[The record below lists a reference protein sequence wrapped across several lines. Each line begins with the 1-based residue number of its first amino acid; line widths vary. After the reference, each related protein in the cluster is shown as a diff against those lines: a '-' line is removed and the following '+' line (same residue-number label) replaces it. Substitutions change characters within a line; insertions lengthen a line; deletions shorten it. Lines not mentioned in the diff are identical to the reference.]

1 MKNYKYFLLFV
12 FCVAGHLSLYAQS
25 NTFLDEFL
33 AQDKVTFGN
42 AVYLVLS
49 GAGMVE
55 EGATVENAVE
65 VLGVQDWGIKEKAPE
80 EPISLEEYSYLLMR
94 VFKIGGGFMYALF
107 PSARYAFRE
116 LRYLGFIDPPIDPGR
131 TLSGE
136 EALRILASVLELKE
150 GDV

>member
-1 MKNYKYFLLFV
+1 MKKDKYFLLFIFLITV
-12 FCVAGHLSLYAQS
+12 NLSLSTQS

-33 AQDKVTFGN
+33 SEEKVSFGN

-55 EGATVENAVE
+55 EEATVENAIE
-65 VLGVQDWGIKEKAPE
+65 ILGGQNWGIKKKAPE

-94 VFKIGGGFMYALF
+94 ALKIGGGFMYTLF
-107 PSARYAFRE
+107 PSSRYAFRE
-116 LRYLGFIDPPIDPGR
+116 LNYLGLIDPPVDPGR

-136 EALRILASVLELKE
+136 EALRMLASVLELKE
-150 GDV
+150 GEA

>member
-1 MKNYKYFLLFV
+1 MKNDKYIVLFMV
-12 FCVAGHLSLYAQS
+12 CLTGHFSLHAQS

-33 AQDKVTFGN
+33 AQDKVAFGN

-55 EGATVENAVE
+55 EGATVGNAIE
-65 VLGVQDWGIKEKAPE
+65 VLGGQGWGIKEKAPE
-80 EPISLEEYSYLLMR
+80 EAISLEEYSYLLMR
-94 VFKIGGGFMYALF
+94 AFNIGGGFMYALF

-116 LRYLGFIDPPIDPGR
+116 LYYLGFIDPPIDPGR

-136 EALRILASVLELKE
+136 DALRMLASVLELKE
-150 GDV
+150 GEI